1 MTWLQ
6 ILSIVAV
13 MATFMGAGIAVAA
26 YFNGKHI
33 REGISQLVGILTDMQ
48 RTSEQ
53 THKEVMETS
62 DQRHKEVMETS
73 DQRHKDTIELLKIGQ
88 RTSDQRH
95 KDTVELL
102 KMGFGNKSK

>member
-33 REGISQLVGILTDMQ
+33 KEGISMLADILVEMQ
-48 RTSEQ
+48 
-53 THKEVMETS
+53 
-62 DQRHKEVMETS
+62 
-73 DQRHKDTIELLKIGQ
+73 KIAQ
-88 RTSDQRH
+88 QNHQDV
-95 KDTVELL
+95 VELL
-102 KMGFGNKSK
+102 KKGFGDTKGT

>member
-13 MATFMGAGIAVAA
+13 MATFMGARIVVAA

-33 REGISQLVGILTDMQ
+33 KEGISKLADILAEMQ

-53 THKEVMETS
+53 THK
-62 DQRHKEVMETS
+62 
-73 DQRHKDTIELLKIGQ
+73 DTI
-88 RTSDQRH
+88 
-95 KDTVELL
+95 ELL
-102 KMGFGNKSK
+102 KMGFGNKGK

>member
-33 REGISQLVGILTDMQ
+33 REGISQLSDILTEMQ

-53 THKEVMETS
+53 S
-62 DQRHKEVMETS
+62 
-73 DQRHKDTIELLKIGQ
+73 HKDTI
-88 RTSDQRH
+88 
-95 KDTVELL
+95 ELL